1 MTPEFSHTAAVTS
14 VTNVTEKNLQQISP
28 IISAYVLSIIGYVNG
43 FLLTTLVGVLG
54 IVTNSVNICV
64 YVKMGLSE
72 TTNISFFSLSISDLL
87 VSLSAVLVQLTYNP
101 PVSVMTLPSGAPVSE
116 IGMAACFIMFPSMGC
131 SAWITAVLSVE
142 RCLCISTPLKVK
154 EIFTPKRTV
163 FLVLAMV
170 IYQSVLIVLLY
181 SYPGPP
187 YDVPNSARRS
197 RYITSSFTALSCI
210 CFFVVLISTVLLVV
224 RLKQNLEWRKEAAK
238 QSNKNSGSLKE
249 RKAASPADLD
259 VEQMGARTSQVLL

>member
-14 VTNVTEKNLQQISP
+14 VTNVTEKSLQQISP

-142 RCLCISTPLKVK
+142 RCLCISTPLKVRI
-154 EIFTPKRTV
+154 ESSLSITRGILIIVT
-163 FLVLAMV
+163 FLEN
-170 IYQSVLIVLLY
+170 VLLLV
-181 SYPGPP
+181 
-187 YDVPNSARRS
+187 D
-197 RYITSSFTALSCI
+197 IISF
-210 CFFVVLISTVLLVV
+210 LLF
-224 RLKQNLEWRKEAAK
+224 
-238 QSNKNSGSLKE
+238 SI
-249 RKAASPADLD
+249 
-259 VEQMGARTSQVLL
+259 

>member
-1 MTPEFSHTAAVTS
+1 MTLEFSHTVAVTS

-43 FLLTTLVGVLG
+43 FVLTTFVGVLG
-54 IVTNSVNICV
+54 VFTNTANICV
-64 YVKMGLSE
+64 YLKMGLSE

-197 RYITSSFTALSCI
+197 RYITSSFTVLTCI
-210 CFFVVLISTVLLVV
+210 CVFVVLISTVLLVV
-224 RLKQNLEWRKEAAK
+224 SLKQNLEWLTRQRNNPTKTLAAGKK
-238 QSNKNSGSLKE
+238 QKRQGVWQPYVLFSFCVS
-249 RKAASPADLD
+249 R
-259 VEQMGARTSQVLL
+259 QMLR